1 VSQNQ
6 AGLRSEKTLSGVARK
21 SSRRYTIN
29 SKPSIQIQ
37 QPSREKNVLVVGGW
51 IEAQAGGFRC
61 EEDDAGPCKPRMLQL
76 LVGIYA
82 LLEVLTYIW
91 QAHRIERIRHVERIL
106 IQHALEI

>member
-1 VSQNQ
+1 M
-6 AGLRSEKTLSGVARK
+6 
-21 SSRRYTIN
+21 
-29 SKPSIQIQ
+29 
-37 QPSREKNVLVVGGW
+37 VVGGW

-91 QAHRIERIRHVERIL
+91 QARRIERIRHVERIL

>member
-1 VSQNQ
+1 
-6 AGLRSEKTLSGVARK
+6 VAPQEQQK
-21 SSRRYTIN
+21 ININ
-29 SKPSIQIQ
+29 SKPSIQPQ